1 MKNRMKQLGI
11 LLVIL
16 LMVNIAQNGLS
27 NPKTYFLNMLIA
39 LPGIVIGLSF
49 HEFGHAFMSD
59 RLGDPTPRA
68 QGRVTLNPMAH
79 FDPVGFLALMFCG
92 FGWGIPVEIDPR
104 RYKHPRRDELLVSL
118 AGVVMNLIVAIVFSF
133 IVHFVYINVPY
144 DKLSDGTLMGTL
156 FNILLQVVIVNVV
169 LMVFNLIPV
178 PPLDGSKILSELLPP
193 SMAWKF
199 DNLVG
204 RYGFYILIA
213 LVFTGITGAIIRPLA
228 AGYMMLVNG
237 ILGLVF

>member
-1 MKNRMKQLGI
+1 
-11 LLVIL
+11 
-16 LMVNIAQNGLS
+16 
-27 NPKTYFLNMLIA
+27 MLIA

-49 HEFGHAFMSD
+49 HELGHAFVSD

-68 QGRVTLNPMAH
+68 QGRLTLNPRAH

-92 FGWGIPVEIDPR
+92 FGWGIPVEINPR
-104 RYKHPRRDELLVSL
+104 YYKHPRRDELLVSL

-178 PPLDGSKILSELLPP
+178 PPLDGFGIITEIFNLREKSFYYTLYNYGFPILMILLIVGVVDKILNP
-193 SMAWKF
+193 M
-199 DNLVG
+199 
-204 RYGFYILIA
+204 
-213 LVFTGITGAIIRPLA
+213 
-228 AGYMMLVNG
+228 VNG
-237 ILGLVF
+237 VYALLLQYIIL

>member
-49 HEFGHAFMSD
+49 HEFGHAFVSD
-59 RLGDPTPRA
+59 RLGDPTPRT
-68 QGRVTLNPMAH
+68 QGRVTLNPLAH

-92 FGWGIPVEIDPR
+92 FGWGIPVEVNSR
-104 RYKHPRRDELLVSL
+104 YYKHPRRDELLVSL

>member
-16 LMVNIAQNGLS
+16 LMVNIVQNGLS

-49 HEFGHAFMSD
+49 HEFGHAFVSD

-68 QGRVTLNPMAH
+68 QGRVTLNPLAH
-79 FDPVGFLALMFCG
+79 FDPIGFLALMFCG
-92 FGWGIPVEIDPR
+92 FGWGIPVEINPR
-104 RYKHPRRDELLVSL
+104 YYKHPRRDELLVSL

-178 PPLDGSKILSELLPP
+178 PPLDGFGIITEIFNLREKNFYYTLYNYGFPILMILLIVGVVDKILNP
-193 SMAWKF
+193 M
-199 DNLVG
+199 
-204 RYGFYILIA
+204 
-213 LVFTGITGAIIRPLA
+213 
-228 AGYMMLVNG
+228 VNG
-237 ILGLVF
+237 VYALLLQYIIL

>member
-16 LMVNIAQNGLS
+16 LMVNIAQSGLS

-49 HEFGHAFMSD
+49 HEFGHAFVSD
-59 RLGDPTPRA
+59 RLGDPTPRT
-68 QGRVTLNPMAH
+68 QGRVTLNPLAH

-92 FGWGIPVEIDPR
+92 FGWGIPVEVNSR
-104 RYKHPRRDELLVSL
+104 YYKHPRRDELLVSL

-178 PPLDGSKILSELLPP
+178 PPLDGFGIITEIFNLREKSFYYTLYNYGFPILMILLIVGVVDKILNP
-193 SMAWKF
+193 M
-199 DNLVG
+199 
-204 RYGFYILIA
+204 
-213 LVFTGITGAIIRPLA
+213 
-228 AGYMMLVNG
+228 VNG
-237 ILGLVF
+237 VYALLLQYIIL

>member
-1 MKNRMKQLGI
+1 MEKAIAKGKKRKFKNLPLFM
-11 LLVIL
+11 
-16 LMVNIAQNGLS
+16 
-27 NPKTYFLNMLIA
+27 IA

-178 PPLDGSKILSELLPP
+178 PPLDGFGIITEIFNLREKSFYYTLYNYGFPILMILLIVGVVDKILNP
-193 SMAWKF
+193 M
-199 DNLVG
+199 
-204 RYGFYILIA
+204 
-213 LVFTGITGAIIRPLA
+213 
-228 AGYMMLVNG
+228 VNG
-237 ILGLVF
+237 IYALLLQYIIL